1 MKLLGA
7 PMERVEWIRF
17 NERDDVISSTDLLA
31 LVSVTLK
38 TNPTNW
44 KWIILAAHSGL
55 QGALVCAIQDSTRTN
70 ILARASAAATLKWLE
85 NTMGVH
91 PSQYLDHFPA
101 LIKKFRKK
109 YTDCSI
115 TVEQLKD
122 LKKLHQ
128 EFRNQ
133 FTHFAPMQWSIE
145 LAGLPRIAKAA
156 LDLIE
161 DAMQKHQVEIHLTCN
176 MKKRL
181 AENLSATREAL
192 EIQ

>member
-1 MKLLGA
+1 
-7 PMERVEWIRF
+7 
-17 NERDDVISSTDLLA
+17 
-31 LVSVTLK
+31 
-38 TNPTNW
+38 
-44 KWIILAAHSGL
+44 
-55 QGALVCAIQDSTRTN
+55 
-70 ILARASAAATLKWLE
+70 
-85 NTMGVH
+85 MGVH

>member
-1 MKLLGA
+1 
-7 PMERVEWIRF
+7 MERVEWIRF

-31 LVSVTLK
+31 LVSATLK

-70 ILARASAAATLKWLE
+70 ILAKASEAATLKWLE
-85 NTMGVH
+85 NPTGVH
-91 PSQYLDHFPA
+91 PSQYLDHFPK
-101 LIKKFRKK
+101 LIRKFRKK

-122 LKKLHQ
+122 LKKLHH

-145 LAGLPRIAKAA
+145 LVGLPRIANAA